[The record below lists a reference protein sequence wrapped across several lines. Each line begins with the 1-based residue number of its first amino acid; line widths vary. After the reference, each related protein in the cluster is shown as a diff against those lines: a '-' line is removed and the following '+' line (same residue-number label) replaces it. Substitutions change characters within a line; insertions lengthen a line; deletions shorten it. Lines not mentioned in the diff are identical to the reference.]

1 MTEWIDFDESKPDD
15 DQYCKLLFD
24 DGSESYGTYWA
35 DMGIFALTGNATAEA
50 AEVTHWQAG
59 E

>member
-1 MTEWIDFDESKPDD
+1 MTEWIGIDEAKPED

-35 DMGIFALTGNATAEA
+35 DLGMFGLTGNAMDKA
-50 AEVTHWQAG
+50 ASVTHWQPG